1 MEGCGKKSS
10 LVQHKYRI
18 PKKVSE
24 TQSDDVHAQSPLSRL
39 ADAHQWDN
47 PLQGWTSRSQNKF
60 HPNWKRKRHSEKY
73 GFSDEES
80 GYGQPK
86 VILTNVLKTEVGRKY
101 TETQL
106 ITDANLSH
114 GAKLQSDQQ
123 TPSSVDTVE
132 IWQIFSPL
140 HESLFISKRQPKVML
155 TNVLRTKT
163 GRKYM
168 QKDLLTDAN
177 LSDANKLQSGEQASS
192 SIASLGSCKKISSQQ
207 RCILSKRYERYRRK
221 PNNQNHSNNCESNN
235 ALFTLQRCDVVLE
248 DCSVKNKGDWPVK
261 GRRDSKSVCLREA
274 SSQNNE
280 IKNRRSDTFLNQQNA
295 YSSPPCKEERRDQIK
310 SSVCKDL
317 NKHHTNDSQQENNPK
332 PVESD
337 GTQKITTSKQDIHVN
352 SPNEN
357 SSNSSSSRSQSSIT
371 RKHKEVSP
379 ATNSPRKKKVNI
391 TLPPE
396 EPLNESERNKD
407 TTDSP
412 DPIVLSS
419 DEEGC
424 VEAKEPV
431 YLQTEKGHSPLK
443 KESEQE
449 SEVPLSEELSESIS
463 GGKTEQVSDEPLKY
477 QPSTNYSTSSE
488 MMDLALEIEFEKVF
502 FGRYKGKATG
512 CARFTPG
519 YGKIPFEVD
528 PGKKMELSLDLLHL
542 RRFGLWMN
550 SDLGSEAILFLW
562 LSPDYIKRI
571 EKERGTSILNKQDKN
586 IEFIFIL
593 MPEPLSE
600 EEFVMLNK
608 ILVEVSKKN
617 MSPELT
623 ESLLWE
629 QAVKEIS
636 WEENAF
642 MNYCYQSFQL
652 QLQKDNASML
662 TKQPS
667 QESKAI
673 LAKPNYTLLQ
683 KQSNGL
689 YSFSISSAKMNKWKD
704 LTENGPIKNLII
716 YPPPPAKGGLGVT
729 KEDLECLEYGEYL
742 NDVIIDFYL
751 RYLLLE
757 KTPKELADRSHIF
770 SSFFYKCLT
779 RTEKNSEEDPSLSI
793 AQRRHRG
800 VKRWTR
806 YVNIFSKDYI
816 FVPVNEE
823 SHWYIAIICF
833 PWLEEVIYE
842 GSPDQCS
849 LQSNFQKAPHQ
860 TETKTED
867 VRTESVL
874 VFNDSWSNKEEP
886 CINSNLQA
894 SDVQPAIVSPGLD
907 SSMSKSSSNNSKNK
921 KLCKRP
927 CILILDSLKASSS
940 RNTVQVLREY
950 LEAEWEAK
958 CKTHREFNKSAMV
971 AFYPRVPKQDN
982 SSDCGVYLLQYVETF
997 FQNPIVNFEF
1007 PMRLERW
1014 FPRQLVR
1021 SKREEIRDLILQ
1033 LHLQQQQGSKS

>member
-1 MEGCGKKSS
+1 M
-10 LVQHKYRI
+10 
-18 PKKVSE
+18 
-24 TQSDDVHAQSPLSRL
+24 
-39 ADAHQWDN
+39 
-47 PLQGWTSRSQNKF
+47 
-60 HPNWKRKRHSEKY
+60 Y
-73 GFSDEES
+73 G
-80 GYGQPK
+80 
-86 VILTNVLKTEVGRKY
+86 
-101 TETQL
+101 
-106 ITDANLSH
+106 
-114 GAKLQSDQQ
+114 
-123 TPSSVDTVE
+123 
-132 IWQIFSPL
+132 
-140 HESLFISKRQPKVML
+140 RQPKVML

-261 GRRDSKSVCLREA
+261 GRRDSKSICLREA

-280 IKNRRSDTFLNQQNA
+280 IRNRRSDTFLNQQNA
-295 YSSPPCKEERRDQIK
+295 YSPPPCKEERRDQIQ
-310 SSVCKDL
+310 SSVC
-317 NKHHTNDSQQENNPK
+317 KHHTNDSQQENNPK
-332 PVESD
+332 PVESG
-337 GTQKITTSKQDIHVN
+337 GTQKITSKQDIHVN

-371 RKHKEVSP
+371 RKHKVVSP

-396 EPLNESERNKD
+396 EPLNEPERNKD

-424 VEAKEPV
+424 AEAKEPV

-586 IEFIFIL
+586 TEFIFIL

-608 ILVEVSKKN
+608 IIVEVSKKN

-652 QLQKDNASML
+652 QLQKDNASMP

-667 QESKAI
+667 QQESKAI

-689 YSFSISSAKMNKWKD
+689 YSFSFSSTKMNKWKE

-940 RNTVQVLREY
+940 WNTVQVLREY

>member
-1 MEGCGKKSS
+1 MEGHEKKSS
-10 LVQHKYRI
+10 LVQQKYRI
-18 PKKVSE
+18 PKKVSG

-39 ADAHQWDN
+39 ADSHQWDN
-47 PLQGWTSRSQNKF
+47 PFQGWTSRSQNKL
-60 HPNWKRKRHSEKY
+60 HPNWKKKRHSEKY

-86 VILTNVLKTEVGRKY
+86 VILTNVLKTDVGRKY
-101 TETQL
+101 TQTQL

-114 GAKLQSDQQ
+114 GVKLQSDQQ

-155 TNVLRTKT
+155 TNVLRTKM

-177 LSDANKLQSGEQASS
+177 LSDANKLQSGEPASS
-192 SIASLGSCKKISSQQ
+192 SIASLDSCKKISSQQ
-207 RCILSKRYERYRRK
+207 RRILSKRYERYRRK
-221 PNNQNHSNNCESNN
+221 PNNQNYSKDAESNN
-235 ALFTLQRCDVVLE
+235 ALFSLRRCDVVLE
-248 DCSVKNKGDWPVK
+248 DCSVKNKGNWPVK
-261 GRRDSKSVCLREA
+261 GRRDAKSLCLREA
-274 SSQNNE
+274 SFQNNE
-280 IKNRRSDTFLNQQNA
+280 SRKRRSDTFPNQQNA
-295 YSSPPCKEERRDQIK
+295 YSPPPSKEERRDQIQ
-310 SSVCKDL
+310 SFVCRDL
-317 NKHHTNDSQQENNPK
+317 NKNHMNNSQQENNPK
-332 PVESD
+332 PVELDS
-337 GTQKITTSKQDIHVN
+337 TEKIMTIKQDIHVN
-352 SPNEN
+352 SPEEN
-357 SSNSSSSRSQSSIT
+357 SSNSSSSRCQHSVT
-371 RKHKEVSP
+371 RKRKEVSP
-379 ATNSPRKKKVNI
+379 VANSPRKKEVNI

-396 EPLNESERNKD
+396 ELLNESERNKD
-407 TTDSP
+407 TVDSI

-424 VEAKEPV
+424 AEAKEPV
-431 YLQTEKGHSPLK
+431 YLQIGKGHAPLK

-449 SEVPLSEELSESIS
+449 YELPLSEELSQSIP
-463 GGKTEQVSDEPLKY
+463 GGKTEQVSEEPLKH
-477 QPSTNYSTSSE
+477 QPSTDYSSSSE
-488 MMDLALEIEFEKVF
+488 MMDLALDIEFEKVF
-502 FGRYKGKATG
+502 FGRHKGKATG
-512 CARFTPG
+512 HARFTPT

-528 PGKKMELSLDLLHL
+528 PGEKMELSLDLLHL

-550 SDLGSEAILFLW
+550 SDLGSGAVLFLW
-562 LSPDYIKRI
+562 LSSDYIEQI
-571 EKERGTSILNKQDKN
+571 ENERETSTINKQAKST
-586 IEFIFIL
+586 EFIFIL
-593 MPEPLSE
+593 MPEPLTDKE
-600 EEFVMLNK
+600 LVMLNK
-608 ILVEVSKKN
+608 IIVEVSKKN
-617 MSPELT
+617 ISPELT

-636 WEENAF
+636 WEENSF
-642 MNYCYQSFQL
+642 MNYCYQSYHM
-652 QLQKDNASML
+652 QLQKDNASIL
-662 TKQPS
+662 TEQPS
-667 QESKAI
+667 QEPKAI
-673 LAKPNYTLLQ
+673 PAKPNYTLLQ
-683 KQSNGL
+683 KQSSGL
-689 YSFSISSAKMNKWKD
+689 YSFSISSTKMNKWKEMK
-704 LTENGPIKNLII
+704 ENGPVKNLII

-729 KEDLECLEYGEYL
+729 REDLECLEYGEYL

-757 KTPKELADRSHIF
+757 KAPKELADRSHIF

-779 RTEKNSEEDPSLSI
+779 RTEKNSEENPSLSI

-833 PWLEEVIYE
+833 PWLEEVIE
-842 GSPDQCS
+842 DSPDQCS

-860 TETKTED
+860 TDIKTES

-874 VFNDSWSNKEEP
+874 VFNDAWSDKEEP
-886 CINSNLQA
+886 GINSSLQA
-894 SDVQPAIVSPGLD
+894 SGVQPATVSPGLD
-907 SSMSKSSSNNSKNK
+907 SSISKSSSSSSKIK
-921 KLCKRP
+921 KLCKRA

-958 CKTHREFNKSAMV
+958 CKTRREFSKTTMV
-971 AFYPRVPKQDN
+971 SFYPRVPKQDN
-982 SSDCGVYLLQYVETF
+982 NSDCGVYLLQYVETF

-1033 LHLQQQQGSKS
+1033 LHLQQQRGNKS